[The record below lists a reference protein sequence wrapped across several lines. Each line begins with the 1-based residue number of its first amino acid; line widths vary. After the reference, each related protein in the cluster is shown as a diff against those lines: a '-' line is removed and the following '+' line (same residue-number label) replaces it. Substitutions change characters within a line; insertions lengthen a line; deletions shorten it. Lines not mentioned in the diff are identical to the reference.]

1 MVVGADLGGSA
12 MHLPASTGEVAHF
25 LGVTE
30 PRLNDLIRRARI
42 EPLPPIAA
50 GRRCWAAEHVL
61 AAAAASDLDV
71 AAIRQRLASAEVAH
85 V

>member
-1 MVVGADLGGSA
+1 
-12 MHLPASTGEVAHF
+12 MHLPASTGEAAHF

-42 EPLPPIAA
+42 DPLPPIAA
-50 GRRCWAAEHVL
+50 GRRCWSAEHML
-61 AAAAASDLDV
+61 AAAAAEDLDV
-71 AAIRQRLASAEVAH
+71 EVVRQRLASEEVAR